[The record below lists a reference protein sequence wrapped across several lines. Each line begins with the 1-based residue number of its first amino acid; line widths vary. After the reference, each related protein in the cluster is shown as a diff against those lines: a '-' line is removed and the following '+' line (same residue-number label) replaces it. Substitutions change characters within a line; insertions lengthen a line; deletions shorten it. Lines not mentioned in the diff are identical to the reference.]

1 MTEKDFDKELK
12 EESCTCRC
20 NHEEVKENK
29 EENCGCGH
37 DHEEMK
43 HEDDE
48 CSCGHDHEEVKDEE
62 GCSCGHD
69 HNHEGHDHEHDDF
82 EDFEIITLTLDD
94 DSELDCAVMNIF
106 EVEEQSYIA
115 LLPLGG
121 EEDDEEKEV
130 LLYRFNELEKDE
142 IEINMIESEDEFDKV
157 AEVYYEINQEMED
170 EDFEDEEFEDEDED
184 EVE

>member
-12 EESCTCRC
+12 EETCSCGCD
-20 NHEEVKENK
+20 HEEVKESK

-37 DHEEMK
+37 DHEEQK
-43 HEDDE
+43 HEDGE

-69 HNHEGHDHEHDDF
+69 HADHDHEHDDF

-130 LLYRFNELEKDE
+130 LLYRFNELENDD

-157 AEVYYEINQEMED
+157 AEAYYEINQELED
-170 EDFEDEEFEDEDED
+170 EDFEEDDFEDDEEED
-184 EVE
+184 VE